1 MLQYDFISHLLLEI
15 KSTHHGRKMKSNVKA
30 IGKFITI
37 EGVEGVGKTTNIEH
51 LKEFLSEN
59 KIDFIV
65 TREPGGTQLGEK
77 LRDLLLAVSDES
89 VDPTAELLLVFAARA
104 QHVAKVIKPALAAG
118 RWVLCD
124 RFTDA
129 TFAYQG
135 AGRGIDLDS
144 ISALQSL
151 VHQELRPDLTL
162 ILDLD
167 PAIGMQ
173 RAAKR
178 ASLDRFEQEQV
189 EFFERVRASYLRI
202 ARSEPSRC
210 AVINA
215 DQPVADVK
223 SELIQTLREKLRF

>member
-1 MLQYDFISHLLLEI
+1 
-15 KSTHHGRKMKSNVKA
+15 MKSNVKT

-51 LKEFLSEN
+51 LKEFLEDN
-59 KIDFIV
+59 KIHYIV

-77 LRDLLLAVSDES
+77 LRDLLLTVSDETL
-89 VDPTAELLLVFAARA
+89 DATAELLLVFAARA
-104 QHVAKVIKPALAAG
+104 QHVAKVIRPALAAG
-118 RWVLCD
+118 TWVLCD

-135 AGRGIDLDS
+135 AGRGIDLES

-151 VHQELRPDLTL
+151 VQHDLRPDLTL

-167 PAIGMQ
+167 PAVGME

-178 ASLDRFEQEQV
+178 AALDRFEQEQI
-189 EFFERVRASYLRI
+189 EFFERVRAGYLRI

-215 DQPVADVK
+215 DQPIAEVK
-223 SELIQTLREKLRF
+223 AELVQTVREKLRF